1 VSTVST
7 AADATEAPR
16 RAPGELRA
24 TGDPTLAIGRHAF
37 GLIWKGAVV
46 VAVVF
51 GATAASSAASYVST
65 FPTDASRQAL
75 ATSFSGDS
83 GFTVLFG
90 SIAHIGTVGGYTVYK
105 TYVFLTT
112 IGAIWA
118 ALASTRLLRGEEDA
132 GRWQLMLAG
141 RTNATRAT
149 VATLLALVAA
159 MGVVFAGTTI
169 LVLAVGA
176 KPDVGFSAADSV
188 IYGLTTAAAPLVFA
202 AVAAV
207 CSQLAQTRRL
217 ATGLSMAVFG
227 VCFVIR
233 MIGDSNPSTHW
244 LLWLTPLGW
253 VELVE
258 PFTTNDLWPFV
269 PVVLLTGAAGVVAA
283 VLASRRDAGAGA
295 IATNEVRQPRDRGL
309 RSPLGLATRLNLPV
323 LLAWLVGVTA
333 TSFVLGI
340 VTKAVADA
348 IDSSG
353 SMTSVLSDLGAQGS
367 SALQYL
373 GAVFLI
379 TGAVL
384 ALVPASQIGPARDEE
399 ASGRL
404 SQLLAA
410 PVTRVTWL
418 AGRVGLAAI
427 AVIVF
432 GLLAGI
438 AGWLGVASQGLSV
451 DFGKLVVAGINIV
464 PAALLALGIGVLVLG
479 VLPRFATIAVYAVV
493 GWSIIIDLLGSLIT
507 GLDFLTHLS
516 LFHYVALAPSEDLH
530 WGSLGVMTLIAIV
543 LAVAGIALFTRR
555 DLALD

>member
-1 VSTVST
+1 VSTVDAAAVTT
-7 AADATEAPR
+7 ATPPR
-16 RAPGELRA
+16 AAGELRT
-24 TGDPTLAIGRHAF
+24 TGNPTAAIGRHAF
-37 GLIWKGAVV
+37 RLIWKGSVV
-46 VAVVF
+46 VALVF

-65 FPTDASRQAL
+65 FPTEASRQAL
-75 ATSFSGDS
+75 ATSFTGDS

-90 SIAHIGTVGGYTVYK
+90 SIAHIDTVGGYTVYK

-118 ALASTRLLRGEEDA
+118 ALAATRLLRGEEDA

-141 RTNATRAT
+141 RTNAARAT
-149 VATLLALVAA
+149 TATLLALVAA

-176 KPDVGFSAADSV
+176 KPDVGFSAADSL

-202 AVAAV
+202 AVAAT

-233 MIGDSNPSTHW
+233 MIGDSNPSAHW

-258 PFTTNDLWPFV
+258 PFTTNDLRPFV
-269 PVVLLTGAAGVVAA
+269 PIVLLTAVAGGVA
-283 VLASRRDAGAGA
+283 VMLASRRDAGAGA
-295 IATNEVRQPRDRGL
+295 IATNEVRPPRAAGL
-309 RSPLGLATRLNLPV
+309 RSPLGLATRLNFPV

-333 TSFVLGI
+333 TSFVFGI

-353 SMTSVLSDLGAQGS
+353 SVTSVLSELGAQGS

-410 PVTRVTWL
+410 PVTRVAWL
-418 AGRVGLAAI
+418 AGRVALAAV
-427 AVIVF
+427 ALIVF
-432 GLLAGI
+432 GVLAGV

-464 PAALLALGIGVLVLG
+464 PAALLALGVGVFMLG
-479 VLPRFATIAVYAVV
+479 VLPRYATIAVYAIV
-493 GWSIIIDLLGSLIT
+493 GWSLIIDLLGSLIT

-516 LFHYVALAPSEDLH
+516 LFHYVALAPSEDPN
-530 WGSLGVMTLIAIV
+530 WASLGIMTLIAV
-543 LAVAGIALFTRR
+543 LLTIAGIALFTRR